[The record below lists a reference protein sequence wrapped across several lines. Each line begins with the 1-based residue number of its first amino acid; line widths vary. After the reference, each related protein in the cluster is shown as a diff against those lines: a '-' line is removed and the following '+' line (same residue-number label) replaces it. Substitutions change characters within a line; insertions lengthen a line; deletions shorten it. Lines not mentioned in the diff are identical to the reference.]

1 MTYSAGIYTKIIK
14 VYDGIRIQD
23 ILFDI
28 KVINDPPKASVL
40 ILPDI
45 NLSILEVKTFT
56 LDIND
61 ETPYQDLVYTLVSPL
76 TISSFLTINKN
87 VITISPPSTM
97 KTTTYSSV
105 TLSVSDG
112 VNPAVNL
119 NPFNVR
125 V

>member
-1 MTYSAGIYTKIIK
+1 LTYSAGTYTKIIK

-23 ILFDI
+23 MLFDI
-28 KVINDPPKASVL
+28 KVINDPPKASELVL
-40 ILPDI
+40 PHI

-97 KTTTYSSV
+97 ETTTYSSV
-105 TLSVSDG
+105 TLSVSDK

>member
-1 MTYSAGIYTKIIK
+1 M
-14 VYDGIRIQD
+14 
-23 ILFDI
+23 LFDI

-40 ILPDI
+40 IISDI
-45 NLSILEVKTFT
+45 NLSILEKKTFS
-56 LDIND
+56 LDIDD
-61 ETPYQDLVYTLVSPL
+61 ETPSQDLVYTLVSPL

-105 TLSVSDG
+105 TLRVSDG

-119 NPFNVR
+119 NPFNVM

>member
-1 MTYSAGIYTKIIK
+1 LTYSAGTYTKIIK
-14 VYDGIRIQD
+14 FNDGIRIQD
-23 ILFDI
+23 MKFDI
-28 KVINDPPKASVL
+28 RVINDPPKASVL

-45 NLSILEVKTFT
+45 NLSILELKTFT

-61 ETPYQDLVYTLVSPL
+61 ETPYQNLVYTLVSPL

-97 KTTTYSSV
+97 KTTTYYSV

>member
-1 MTYSAGIYTKIIK
+1 M
-14 VYDGIRIQD
+14 
-23 ILFDI
+23 LFDI

-61 ETPYQDLVYTLVSPL
+61 ETPYQNLVYTLVSPL

-97 KTTTYSSV
+97 KTTIYPSV

-119 NPFNVR
+119 NPFDVR